1 MVTEPSRPSSVR
13 PVILSVAT
21 HERAPSWIPADVN
34 TVVARG
40 R

>member
-21 HERAPSWIPADVN
+21 HERAPSWIPVDVN